1 MGKGGASGP
10 LRDVV
15 QGGRESAVA
24 RPGRLFD
31 GDYPCEIN
39 HPSGMSRVIMRRLTI
54 PSSADPVKDRSSLQ
68 PYESFPDHP
77 HPALSQHRR
86 DDVFDASERS

>member
-1 MGKGGASGP
+1 
-10 LRDVV
+10 
-15 QGGRESAVA
+15 
-24 RPGRLFD
+24 
-31 GDYPCEIN
+31 
-39 HPSGMSRVIMRRLTI
+39 MSRVIMRRLTI